1 MFSRFTGHACE
12 AVDWMA
18 EFRQTTPVHVVALE
32 AAAAPGEK
40 VVQLHSF

>member
-1 MFSRFTGHACE
+1 MQGKSAC
-12 AVDWMA
+12 AVLK
-18 EFRQTTPVHVVALE
+18 QQVVTLE